1 MQWLASNWRSVQL
14 GSKNWPANKAVSA
27 RATELCKSDCINKFK
42 CESSIKPVQS
52 VDSVLVFQYKSL
64 GVCRHY
70 LPEIQHA
77 RGLQQFEDGRMI
89 WYPPVHQTVEIPD
102 EDKLWCAEMFSNKSN
117 DFDLNMTWC
126 HFLLIT
132 WKINCYTETKRA
144 NSLVP
149 AHGYYVIDQST
160 DLVDSDNM
168 PENYP
173 DSIPTFVVVRN
184 TKSINFVEIMKK
196 QSNICLLVE
205 QSGEVGSYLE
215 RLFNLQREADFEQL
229 PKIEPLNR

>member
-1 MQWLASNWRSVQL
+1 M
-14 GSKNWPANKAVSA
+14 
-27 RATELCKSDCINKFK
+27 
-42 CESSIKPVQS
+42 
-52 VDSVLVFQYKSL
+52 
-64 GVCRHY
+64 
-70 LPEIQHA
+70 
-77 RGLQQFEDGRMI
+77 
-89 WYPPVHQTVEIPD
+89 
-102 EDKLWCAEMFSNKSN
+102 
-117 DFDLNMTWC
+117 
-126 HFLLIT
+126 
-132 WKINCYTETKRA
+132 
-144 NSLVP
+144 P

-173 DSIPTFVVVRN
+173 DSIPTFLVVRN

-229 PKIEPLNR
+229 PKIESLNR